1 MKVPSPEKN
10 QNLNKS
16 QNPDPPTE
24 VQLGDLTLD
33 LPFFEKTVDFFNFED
48 KSHFFT
54 FFMEEEF
61 KELLRTAF
69 KEKQK
74 VIRISKLLDELFLH
88 AEDKLDIIKSNRGKA
103 KLFLQKCGTFK
114 NKEDEKGIHL
124 AMHSFFAKLGRPL
137 NEKGGLPLGLRTQ
150 AIFVIKR
157 YFDDETYRNRYCNID
172 EVLKS
177 IKEVADKATAEKDAN
192 KGKKVIDYSSIIK
205 ECEPE
210 KPKRS
215 IKSII

>member
-10 QNLNKS
+10 LNKS
-16 QNPDPPTE
+16 ANLDLSPE
-24 VQLGDLTLD
+24 IQLSDLTLD
-33 LPFFEKTVDFFNFED
+33 LPFFEKTVDFFNLED

-61 KELLRTAF
+61 KELLRTAY

-74 VIRISKLLDELFLH
+74 VVRISKLLDELFLH

-124 AMHSFFAKLGRPL
+124 AMHSFFAKLGRPVA
-137 NEKGGLPLGLRTQ
+137 EKGGLPLGLRTQ

-157 YFDDETYRNRYCNID
+157 YFDDETYRNKYCNID

-192 KGKKVIDYSSIIK
+192 KGKKVIDYASMIK

-210 KPKRS
+210 KPKKT